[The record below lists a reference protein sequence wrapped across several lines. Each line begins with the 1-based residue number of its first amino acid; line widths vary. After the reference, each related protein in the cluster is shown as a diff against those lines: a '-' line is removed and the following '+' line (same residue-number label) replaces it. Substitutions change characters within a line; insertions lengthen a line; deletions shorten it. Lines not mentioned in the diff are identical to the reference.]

1 MIRSPG
7 CVMNKISKAVAGAS
21 ILLAGMLASTGAFA
35 QHHGPRHSG
44 GVRLG
49 VYIGA
54 PHVAVRLSPYYW
66 PSPYYAYPYPPAYV
80 YPPVVIAP
88 AAPPV
93 YVEQYPAPPA
103 PAPQAAASEWYYCAS
118 ARAYYPYVGECAQP
132 WQRVPAQPVPQ

>member
-1 MIRSPG
+1 
-7 CVMNKISKAVAGAS
+7 MNKISTAVAGAS
-21 ILLAGMLASTGAFA
+21 ILLAAILASTSAFA
-35 QHHGPRHSG
+35 QHRGYRHGG

-54 PHVAVRLSPYYW
+54 PYAAVRLSPYYW
-66 PSPYYAYPYPPAYV
+66 PSPYYAYPYSPAYV

-93 YVEQYPAPPA
+93 YVEQPAAPPA
-103 PAPQAAASEWYYCAS
+103 PAPQAAASDWYYCPS